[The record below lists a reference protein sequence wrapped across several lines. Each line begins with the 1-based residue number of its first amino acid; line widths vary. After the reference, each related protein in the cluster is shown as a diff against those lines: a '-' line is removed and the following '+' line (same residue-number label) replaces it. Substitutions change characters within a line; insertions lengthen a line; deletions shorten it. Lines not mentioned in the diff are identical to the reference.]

1 MTTFGQTSGTM
12 KNIFFKFLI
21 LCCTL
26 TVSAQESHVYDARLA
41 ESLGADDYGMK
52 SYVLVILK
60 TGNSTLT
67 DTSIIQEK
75 FRGHMENIALLAE
88 ENKLVV
94 AGPLGKNDLNYRGIF
109 IFNTNSIE
117 TAELWVKTDP
127 AVEAGLLDYELLNWY
142 GSAALPTYLET
153 HQKISKVKP

>member
-1 MTTFGQTSGTM
+1 MKFILPILLFCSCNLISQTQEL
-12 KNIFFKFLI
+12 NNFDAAL
-21 LCCTL
+21 
-26 TVSAQESHVYDARLA
+26 AQ
-41 ESLGADDYGMK
+41 SLGADDYGMK

-75 FRGHMENIALLAE
+75 FRGHMENIAQLAE

-153 HQKISKVKP
+153 HKKIAKVQP

>member
-1 MTTFGQTSGTM
+1 
-12 KNIFFKFLI
+12 
-21 LCCTL
+21 
-26 TVSAQESHVYDARLA
+26 
-41 ESLGADDYGMK
+41 
-52 SYVLVILK
+52 
-60 TGNSTLT
+60 
-67 DTSIIQEK
+67 
-75 FRGHMENIALLAE
+75 LL
-88 ENKLVV
+88 

-153 HQKISKVKP
+153 HQKIAKVKP